1 MDEPSKIVLFDGVC
15 NLCNSSVQFLIR
27 HDKKGVFKFASLQ
40 SESGQALLQKFNL
53 PVNNFNSF
61 VFIEGEKP
69 YLRSSAALKVA
80 SYLGGFWKVLQ
91 ILWIFPPFI
100 RDGVYNLIAKNRYK
114 WFGKKT
120 ECMIPTPELKAKFL
134 G

>member
-1 MDEPSKIVLFDGVC
+1 MNNPIVLFDGVC
-15 NLCNSSVQFLIR
+15 NLCNSSVQFLIKN
-27 HDKKGVFKFASLQ
+27 DKKNILFFASLQ
-40 SESGQALLQKFNL
+40 SEAGQALLKKFDL
-53 PVNNFNSF
+53 PTNVFNSF
-61 VFIEGEKP
+61 VLVDGEQI

-91 ILWIFPPFI
+91 VLWIVPRFV
-100 RDGVYNLIAKNRYK
+100 RDGVYNLIAKNRYR

>member
-1 MDEPSKIVLFDGVC
+1 MNNPIVLFDGVC
-15 NLCNSSVQFLIR
+15 NLCNSSVQFLIKN
-27 HDKKGVFKFASLQ
+27 DKKNILLFASLQ
-40 SESGQALLQKFNL
+40 SEAGQALLKKFDL
-53 PVNNFNSF
+53 PTNVFNSF
-61 VFIEGEKP
+61 VLVDGEQI

-91 ILWIFPPFI
+91 VLWIIPRFV

-120 ECMIPTPELKAKFL
+120 ECMIPTLELKARFL